1 MKISMPF
8 AILSTVWSVVA
19 LPSSFGQSLLNR
31 TLAPPRFAAAQ
42 ARPAP
47 NDPIVLLLKGIY
59 QPVVKAPNLG
69 LSGVTIDNSWTFTE
83 IHSVTSI
90 PGSTNQDTAVVGYFY
105 SPPSGSLVAYNLP
118 GGSMLMEF
126 TGGNWG
132 PPIPDGNGG
141 FYYQETW
148 DLTILEATGIYA
160 AYAGGHNHMV
170 DRFHSLSGDFQSN
183 TSITGPFDEDCYCI
197 ISVAGALP
205 LWWTSN

>member
-1 MKISMPF
+1 MKVSMPF
-8 AILSTVWSVVA
+8 AIASAVWSVIA
-19 LPSSFGQSLLNR
+19 LPSSFGQTLLNR
-31 TLAPPRFAAAQ
+31 TIGPPRPTVAQ

-59 QPVVKAPNLG
+59 QPVVKSPSLG
-69 LSGVTIDNSWTFTE
+69 LSGVTIDSTWTFTE
-83 IHSVTSI
+83 IHSVTSV
-90 PGSTNQDTAVVGYFY
+90 PGSTNQDTAVVGHFY
-105 SPPSGSLVAYNLP
+105 SPSAGPLVAYDLP

-132 PPIPDGNGG
+132 PPIPDGKGG

-160 AYAGGHNHMV
+160 PYAGGHNHMV
-170 DRFHSLSGDFQSN
+170 DRFHSLSGDFLSN
-183 TSITGPFDEDCYCI
+183 PSAPGPFDEDCYCI